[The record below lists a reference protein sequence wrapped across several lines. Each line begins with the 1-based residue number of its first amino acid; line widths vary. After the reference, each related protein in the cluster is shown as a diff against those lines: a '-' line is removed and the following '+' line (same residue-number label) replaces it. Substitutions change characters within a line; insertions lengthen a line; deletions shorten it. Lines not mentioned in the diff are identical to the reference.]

1 MYLATVLREMP
12 NCWLIRR
19 LLTPEVWSLNIRFI
33 FRMSICLFAMVL
45 FHKKRPLAHYR
56 QIRSKSG
63 SLSSG
68 EGGSLSPAS
77 YAHFGPAKVVYYVR
91 RFQDCLKRIGKNL
104 DKKEGNLD
112 SQEKLFLQTM
122 VKGMLM
128 PEKTNMAEFL
138 LVGSYVQ
145 ENMMRLSSRIKDLS
159 KILESAVQ
167 NELSRQKGKEG
178 PSL

>member
-1 MYLATVLREMP
+1 MYLATVFREMP

-68 EGGSLSPAS
+68 AGGSISPAS

-91 RFQDCLKRIGKNL
+91 RFHSLQHNSLQAHFFRFPKTACPMDT
-104 DKKEGNLD
+104 D
-112 SQEKLFLQTM
+112 EK
-122 VKGMLM
+122 
-128 PEKTNMAEFL
+128 
-138 LVGSYVQ
+138 
-145 ENMMRLSSRIKDLS
+145 
-159 KILESAVQ
+159 
-167 NELSRQKGKEG
+167 
-178 PSL
+178 